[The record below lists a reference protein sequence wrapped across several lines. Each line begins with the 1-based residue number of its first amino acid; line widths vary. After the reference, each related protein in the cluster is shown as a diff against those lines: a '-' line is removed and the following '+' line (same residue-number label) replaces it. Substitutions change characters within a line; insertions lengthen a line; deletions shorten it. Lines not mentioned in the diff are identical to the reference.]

1 MRSIQPDEFDFG
13 RVEFESTLT
22 APLDDVLQT
31 GLQGCHRSLNVV
43 DPRVIVQLG
52 VICVEMHLDT
62 VFLDDGFYI
71 CCIDDVEQWT
81 EDCTLRQTEK
91 HDHGAGFVWPDLENL
106 KTSNQE

>member
-1 MRSIQPDEFDFG
+1 
-13 RVEFESTLT
+13 
-22 APLDDVLQT
+22 
-31 GLQGCHRSLNVV
+31 
-43 DPRVIVQLG
+43 
-52 VICVEMHLDT
+52 MHLDT

-91 HDHGAGFVWPDLENL
+91 HDHGAGFVWPDLEDL